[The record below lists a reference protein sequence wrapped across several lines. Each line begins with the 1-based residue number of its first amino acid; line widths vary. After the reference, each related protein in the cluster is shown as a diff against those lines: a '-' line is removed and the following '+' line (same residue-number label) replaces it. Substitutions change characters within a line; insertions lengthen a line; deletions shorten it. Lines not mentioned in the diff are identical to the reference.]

1 MTDDLFDPR
10 LTEHRNPR
18 TAEIDRAGPLEIV
31 DLINAED
38 RSVPEAVHAE
48 REHIARALE
57 IAVDCFKRGGRLI
70 YVGAGTSGR
79 LGVLDA
85 TECPPTFG
93 SDPEMVQGIIA
104 GGYPALVRSQEG
116 AEDRPEDGAAAL
128 DAANVTAS
136 DFVFGIATS
145 STTPYVRGAL
155 RRAVELGARTG
166 FLCCTEPG
174 EEMRELVDVCVVPLV
189 GPEVIAGST
198 RMKAGTATKLVL
210 NMITTGAMIRLGKVY
225 GNLMVDLKTMSSKL
239 VDRSQRIVMAAT
251 GCTREEALRA
261 LDASGG
267 SAKLA
272 IVMRRSGLSRELAE
286 LHIAEAD
293 GFVSGALETADAADR
308 DTGDDNPFRH
318 YPAGPPSAESLE
330 LTAAAFR
337 TLPERLSAL
346 VDAAPERRLSERPA
360 EDRWSVKEQLEHL
373 IDVDRL
379 MAQRIDAILTETG
392 PVIANRDDE
401 AENRKVFASAA
412 RSTPIGKMLQRLAEG
427 RAELVARF
435 ESATETDL
443 QRQGRHER
451 FGPITVYQI
460 VRHLIWHDHRHY
472 EAIRR
477 LLSD

>member
-18 TAEIDRAGPLEIV
+18 TAEIDRADPLEIV

-38 RSVPEAVHAE
+38 RRVPEAVHAE

-57 IAVDCFKRGGRLI
+57 IAVACFKRGGRLI

-104 GGYPALVRSQEG
+104 GGPAALVRSQEG
-116 AEDRPEDGAAAL
+116 AEDRPEDGAAAI
-128 DAANVTAS
+128 DAAKVGAN

-155 RRAVELGARTG
+155 QRAVQLGARTG

-210 NMITTGAMIRLGKVY
+210 NTITTGAMIRLGKVY
-225 GNLMVDLKTMSSKL
+225 GNLMVDLKTMSRKL
-239 VDRSQRIVMAAT
+239 VDRSQRIVMAAS
-251 GCTREEALRA
+251 GCSREEALGA
-261 LDASGG
+261 LDAAGG

-272 IVMRRSGLSRELAE
+272 IVMKRSGLSRVLAE
-286 LHIAEAD
+286 LHVAEAD
-293 GFVSGALETADAADR
+293 GFVHRALERADAANR
-308 DTGDDNPFRH
+308 DSGTDNPFRH
-318 YPAGPPSAESLE
+318 YPESPPGGESLD
-330 LTAAAFR
+330 LTR
-337 TLPERLSAL
+337 TAIRALPQQMASL
-346 VDAAPERRLSERPA
+346 VDAAREPRLSARPA
-360 EDRWSVKEQLEHL
+360 EDRWCVKEHIEHL

-379 MAQRIDAILTETG
+379 MAQRIAAILSEAS
-392 PVIANRDDE
+392 PPIANRDDVV
-401 AENRKVFASAA
+401 ENRKVFDSGA
-412 RSTPIGKMLQRLAEG
+412 RSTPIRMLHQRLAEG

-435 ESATETDL
+435 ESASAADL
-443 QRQGRHER
+443 GRHGRHEL

-460 VRHLIWHDHRHY
+460 VRHLIWHDHRHL

>member
-18 TAEIDRAGPLEIV
+18 TAEIDRADPLEIV

-38 RSVPEAVHAE
+38 RRVPEAVHAE
-48 REHIARALE
+48 REHIARAVE
-57 IAVDCFKRGGRLI
+57 IAVECFKGGGRLI

-93 SDPEMVQGIIA
+93 SDPEMVQGLIA
-104 GGYPALVRSQEG
+104 GGYAALLRSQEG

-128 DAANVTAS
+128 DAANVTAN

-174 EEMRELVDVCVVPLV
+174 EEMRELVEVCVVPLV

-225 GNLMVDLKTMSSKL
+225 GNLMVDLKTMSRKL

-251 GCTREEALRA
+251 GCSREEALRA
-261 LDASGG
+261 LDAAGG
-267 SAKLA
+267 FAKLA
-272 IVMRRSGLSRELAE
+272 IVMRRSGLSRELAA
-286 LHIAEAD
+286 LHVAEAD
-293 GFVSGALETADAADR
+293 GFVSQALETADAANR

-318 YPAGPPSAESLE
+318 YPEAPPGGESLE
-330 LTAAAFR
+330 LTRAALR
-337 TLPERLSAL
+337 TLPQRLASL
-346 VDAAPERRLSERPA
+346 LEEAPERRLSERPA
-360 EDRWSVKEQLEHL
+360 EDRWCVKEQIEHL

-379 MAQRIDAILTETG
+379 MGERIAAILRETS
-392 PVIANRDDE
+392 PAIANRDDE
-401 AENRKVFASAA
+401 LENRKVLDSGA
-412 RSTPIGKMLQRLAEG
+412 RSAPIGTLLQRLAEG

-435 ESATETDL
+435 ESAAAADL
-443 QRQGRHER
+443 RRQGRHELL
-451 FGPITVYQI
+451 GPITVYQI
-460 VRHLIWHDHRHY
+460 VRHLIWHDHRHH